1 MIAPLRVYRTPRDE
15 APFVRSLVQA
25 THCQT
30 PIAGVSVPR
39 DSVHKPTSTD
49 LCREPKTVPVL
60 ELAHSNLL
68 AAMSVDRRTR
78 RQWRTRR
85 RPSPSLF
92 DDTFLSPPR
101 LKIDAADLPVGN
113 PSRRHAADS
122 PVGNPSRWRAVGS
135 PAGNPS
141 QRRAADSLAGS
152 PLRWRAGGSLAGSP
166 SRRKRNWRL
175 HSRRPKRLD

>member
-1 MIAPLRVYRTPRDE
+1 MTRILDKGAPQDLSPRVYRTPRDE
-15 APFVRSLVQA
+15 APFVRSLVQG
-25 THCQT
+25 HSLRS

-60 ELAHSNLL
+60 ELAHSNRL

-101 LKIDAADLPVGN
+101 FKIDAA
-113 PSRRHAADS
+113 
-122 PVGNPSRWRAVGS
+122 GS

-141 QRRAADSLAGS
+141 RRCAAGWPA
-152 PLRWRAGGSLAGSP
+152 ASP
-166 SRRKRNWRL
+166 SRR
-175 HSRRPKRLD
+175 HAAGS